1 MEGYTRPPAYYF
13 QNNRIDFCMA
23 VKTPWFDFDKNRNAY
38 SRFNPHQMI
47 QTINSF
53 FILLA
58 HWIEGIF
65 SLIVS
70 AIPEPKQT
78 EYDADFFPASEML
91 SRFNKGFTINGRSLT
106 LEDSFKNIL
115 VTAQT
120 GAGKSSCICIPTCF
134 NLIGNASFCVNDPS
148 GEIAE
153 KVTGALMKAGY
164 DIKIINYTK
173 PGFGGFN
180 PLRRVKNRSDAQKI
194 SEQIIYTAL
203 GRGGKDPFWNVSA
216 SSCLSLFV
224 ELACSLPEEQRTMS
238 SVIQMIN
245 TFSYNPEAIDKLVV
259 RAKNPVLLQ
268 EYKVFVS
275 YDPKVVQSVIATVKA
290 ATKIFSDPFVAVTTA
305 YDSIDFEAC
314 RKMPTAIFFNNSVT
328 NMKYFGVITSIFF
341 EQFFAEILSR
351 IPDKKELPVFFLI
364 DEASSLYLN
373 SLQTVCSNIRK
384 SRAGLMAI
392 FQSYHQVVSMYGSD
406 DANAI
411 RENCFTSVYLPGQPL
426 DVCKELSTV
435 LGSFQFTDDTG
446 NKHTRLLLTP
456 SEVHEMEEALV
467 LCGNKRAIRLPMR
480 PYYEST
486 KLQALSTLK
495 PYQPPQE
502 PPFTTPPPVQFPS
515 A

>member
-1 MEGYTRPPAYYF
+1 
-13 QNNRIDFCMA
+13 MA
-23 VKTPWFDFDKNRNAY
+23 VKVAWFDFNENRNTY
-38 SRFNPHQMI
+38 SRFNPYKMI
-47 QTINSF
+47 ETINSF

-58 HWIEGIF
+58 HWIEGVF
-65 SLIVS
+65 SVIVS

-78 EYDADFFPASEML
+78 EYEADFLPASEML
-91 SRFNKGFTINGRSLT
+91 SRFNKGFTINGRSLS
-106 LEDSFKNIL
+106 LDDSFKNIL

-120 GAGKSSCICIPTCF
+120 GAGKSTCICIPTCF
-134 NLIGNASFCVNDPS
+134 NLITGRSSFCVNDPS

-194 SEQIIYTAL
+194 SEQIVYTAL
-203 GRGGKDPFWNVSA
+203 GRGGKDPFWNVAAA
-216 SSCLSLFV
+216 SFLSIFV

-238 SVIQMIN
+238 SVIQLIN
-245 TFSYNPEAIDKLVV
+245 TFSYKPEAIDTLIV

-275 YDPKVVQSVIATVKA
+275 YDSKVVQSVVATVKA

-305 YDSIDFEAC
+305 YDSVDFEAC
-314 RKMPTAIFFNNSVT
+314 RKRPTAIFFNNSVT

-392 FQSYHQVVSMYGSD
+392 FQSYHQVVSMYGAE

-435 LGSFQFTDDTG
+435 LGSFQFIDG
-446 NKHTRLLLTP
+446 SGSKQTRLLLSP
-456 SEVHEMEEALV
+456 SEVHQMEETLV
-467 LCGNKRAIRLPMR
+467 LCGNKRAIKLPMR

-486 KLQALSTLK
+486 KLRALSALK

-502 PPFTTPPPVQFPS
+502 PPFSTPPPVQFPT